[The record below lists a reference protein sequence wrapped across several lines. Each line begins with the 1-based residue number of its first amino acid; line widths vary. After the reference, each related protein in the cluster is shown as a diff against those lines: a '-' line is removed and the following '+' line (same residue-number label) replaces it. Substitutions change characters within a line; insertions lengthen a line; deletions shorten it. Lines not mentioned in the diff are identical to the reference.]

1 VVTQLIIGK
10 QLSPDYGILMGVP
23 GVGKTSFLAGW
34 FDQINNVHYQGAP
47 NCVLLGPEN
56 LNEANCAKFPRAET
70 YDQLIGQINE
80 ILNGEHDDKGFQTV
94 GLDSLDMTEKLVHK
108 QICLKARVDNIDS
121 FNYGKGRSAT
131 IAELIKFE
139 ELVYRMVTE
148 KGLSVWYI
156 AHCVPVDVN
165 DPVLG
170 LSYQNYELALH
181 KSKKMDASKNFVD
194 KVSTILFANHILVKT
209 DDGYAKSTERRGLFT
224 EFRPGHLAKNRYGLP
239 YELQL
244 FYEQYAYGKQ
254 LFYSGGVS
262 QANLNKSNEAEVQ
275 RVGGEIQRIVSENQT
290 IINKEHQNL
299 IATSLR
305 MAGTNLVE
313 LNRIHNKILTMIQ

>member
-1 VVTQLIIGK
+1 MTTQLIIGK
-10 QLSPDYGILMGVP
+10 QPSPDYGILIGVP

-34 FDQINNVHYQGAP
+34 FDQINNIHYKGAP

-56 LNEANCAKFPRAET
+56 LNEANCAKFPKAET
-70 YDQLIGQINE
+70 YDQLTAQINE
-80 ILNGEHDDKGFQTV
+80 ILNGEHDDKRFQTV
-94 GLDSLDMTEKLVHK
+94 GLDSLDMIEKLIHQK
-108 QICLKARVDNIDS
+108 ICLKAKVNNIDS
-121 FNYGKGRSAT
+121 FNYGAGRKQT
-131 IAELIKFE
+131 IADLIELEK
-139 ELVYRMVTE
+139 LVYRMVTE

-239 YELQL
+239 YELPL
-244 FYEQYAYGKQ
+244 FYEQYEYGKK

-262 QANLNKSNEAEVQ
+262 EADLNKSNEAESE
-275 RVGGEIQRIVSENQT
+275 RIKIEIT
-290 IINKEHQNL
+290 NL
-299 IATSLR
+299 IVDNKTINQETVSIISKSVF
-305 MAGTNLVE
+305 MAGNNINE
-313 LNRIHNKILTMIQ
+313 LNRILNKITTMVQ

>member
-1 VVTQLIIGK
+1 MVTKLIVGK
-10 QLSPDYGILMGVP
+10 QPTPDYGILIGVP

-34 FDQINNVHYQGAP
+34 FDQINNIHYQGAP

-56 LNEANCAKFPRAET
+56 LNEADCSKFPKAET

-94 GLDSLDMTEKLVHK
+94 GLDSLDMIEKLIHQK
-108 QICLKARVDNIDS
+108 ICLKARVDNIDS
-121 FNYGKGRSAT
+121 FNYGAGRKQT
-131 IAELIKFE
+131 IANLIELEK
-139 ELVYRMVTE
+139 LVYRMVSE

-194 KVSTILFANHILVKT
+194 KVSTILFANYILVKT

-239 YELQL
+239 YELPL
-244 FYEQYAYGKQ
+244 FYDQYAHGKK

-262 QANLNKSNEAEVQ
+262 EADLNKSNEAEVQ
-275 RVGGEIQRIVSENQT
+275 RIRYEIGVYANQVDLNIWKTIENS
-290 IINKEHQNL
+290 I
-299 IATSLR
+299 S
-305 MAGTNLVE
+305 MAGNNINE
-313 LNRIHNKILTMIQ
+313 LNRILNKITTMVQ